1 MGQSF
6 PGGQERDVIIG
17 QVGAEGVG
25 SIFGLPFGGG
35 NNESQGFFAGSL
47 TAGGVTDCGGDV
59 CDERGVQPG
68 DRPDEGLG
76 AAFGSGQ
83 LRGGN
88 YVPVGGVPQERPAQ
102 AG

>member
-1 MGQSF
+1 
-6 PGGQERDVIIG
+6 
-17 QVGAEGVG
+17 
-25 SIFGLPFGGG
+25 
-35 NNESQGFFAGSL
+35 
-47 TAGGVTDCGGDV
+47 
-59 CDERGVQPG
+59 VQPWN
-68 DRPDEGLG
+68 RPDEGLG